1 MESSSSY
8 VLNPMVSPEEF
19 KIFHTIDRTLYSR
32 LVVTLDRDPANSM
45 QVVALWIWLEREAR
59 DNLVKRML
67 SLPDTLINSLADEAV
82 LCLNCMETGRFNFS
96 IETINDEIPL
106 TQLLTKTGFSLRF
119 FHDNR
124 LGILRAIT
132 KIINEVCA
140 RAFEDILRQV
150 MERKAVAEGSIDAE
164 NVFGQNANPL
174 NYYGPVINPVLYYNS
189 NAASVYG
196 QMGISPRLTWPNVRH
211 PGVLPGKDPYDL
223 AFQRQILNTENIAG
237 ALNRVKIS
245 AGDQKEDQKE
255 MQADSRTI
263 FLTFSKGYPISEDEV
278 RDYFTKK
285 HGVCIEAIYMQEVS
299 AEEQPL
305 YARLVVPSAA
315 ILHDVLLGQSKA
327 KFTINGK
334 HVWARKYVRKN
345 PKSPSPSKSPTS
357 PQPTSPDAGP
367 SSVNWV

>member
-1 MESSSSY
+1 MGSSSSY

-19 KIFHTIDRTLYSR
+19 KIFHTIDRTLYTR
-32 LVVTLDRDPANSM
+32 LVVNLDRDPAESM

-67 SLPDTLINSLADEAV
+67 ALPDTLINSLADEAV
-82 LCLNCMETGRFNFS
+82 LCLNC
-96 IETINDEIPL
+96 IETDRFHFSTKTVNDEIPL
-106 TQLLTKTGFSLRF
+106 TQQLTKTGFSLRF

-140 RAFEDILRQV
+140 RAFEDILDKSWRERQL
-150 MERKAVAEGSIDAE
+150 
-164 NVFGQNANPL
+164 Q
-174 NYYGPVINPVLYYNS
+174 
-189 NAASVYG
+189 
-196 QMGISPRLTWPNVRH
+196 H
-211 PGVLPGKDPYDL
+211 PGILPGNDPYDL
-223 AFQRQILNTENIAG
+223 AVQRQIMNTENIAA

-245 AGDQKEDQKE
+245 AGDQKEDLKE

-357 PQPTSPDAGP
+357 PQPTSPDTEP
-367 SSVNWV
+367 SSLNWV